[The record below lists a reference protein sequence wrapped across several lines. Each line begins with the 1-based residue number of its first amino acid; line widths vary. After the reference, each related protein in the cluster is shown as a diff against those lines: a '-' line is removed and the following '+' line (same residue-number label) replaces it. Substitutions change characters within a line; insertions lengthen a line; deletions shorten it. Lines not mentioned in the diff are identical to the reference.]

1 MFMRKII
8 LSLVILLFGVSS
20 FAQNTRSAETPK
32 PPRAQYQAAKKE
44 KKGFFDFLKK
54 KKSTDLKTSQEETLA
69 FRKRVSKAYA
79 ENAKIDRKVKKVKKR
94 EAKKGE
100 KFHGH
105 KRPPKKRPPGKQK
118 FCNVCKI
125 KH

>member
-1 MFMRKII
+1 MRKVCLFF
-8 LSLVILLFGVSS
+8 LSVCFALLSY
-20 FAQNTRSAETPK
+20 AQDTRSAEVRK
-32 PPRAQYQAAKKE
+32 PSQPRYQSVKKE
-44 KKGFFDFLKK
+44 KKGLFHFLKK
-54 KKSTDLKTSQEETLA
+54 DKNNELKTSQEELVV

-79 ENAKIDRKVKKVKKR
+79 ENAKIDRKVRKAKKR

-118 FCNVCKI
+118 FCNVCKM

>member
-1 MFMRKII
+1 MKKNC
-8 LSLVILLFGVSS
+8 LILLIAC
-20 FAQNTRSAETPK
+20 FATLSYAQDTRSAEARK
-32 PPRAQYQAAKKE
+32 PPRPQYQSVKKE
-44 KKGFFDFLKK
+44 KKGFFNFLKK
-54 KKSTDLKTSQEETLA
+54 DKSKELKTSQEELIA

-79 ENAKIDRKVKKVKKR
+79 ENAKVDRKVQKVKKR

-118 FCNVCKI
+118 FCNVCKM

>member
-1 MFMRKII
+1 MKKNC
-8 LSLVILLFGVSS
+8 LILLVAC
-20 FAQNTRSAETPK
+20 FATYSYAQDTRSTETRK
-32 PPRAQYQAAKKE
+32 PPRPQYQSVKKE

-54 KKSTDLKTSQEETLA
+54 DKSKELKTSQEELVA

-79 ENAKIDRKVKKVKKR
+79 ENAKVDRKVKKVKKR

-118 FCNVCKI
+118 FCNVCKM

>member
-1 MFMRKII
+1 MKKNC
-8 LSLVILLFGVSS
+8 LILLVVC
-20 FAQNTRSAETPK
+20 FATFSYAQDTRSAEVRK
-32 PPRAQYQAAKKE
+32 PPRPQYQAVKKE

-54 KKSTDLKTSQEETLA
+54 DKSKELKTSEEELVA

-79 ENAKIDRKVKKVKKR
+79 ENAKVDRKVQKVKKR

-118 FCNVCKI
+118 FCNVCKM

>member
-1 MFMRKII
+1 MTIGYTY
-8 LSLVILLFGVSS
+8 S
-20 FAQNTRSAETPK
+20 QNTRSAEVAKTPR
-32 PPRAQYQAAKKE
+32 PQYQAAKKE
-44 KKGFFDFLKK
+44 KKSFFSFLKK
-54 KKSTDLKTSQEETLA
+54 EKASELKTSEEERLA
-69 FRKRVSKAYA
+69 FRKRVSQAYK
-79 ENAKIDRKVKKVKKR
+79 ENAKVEFKAKKVKKK

-118 FCNVCKI
+118 FCKICKI